1 LATPRPVAAGIYA
14 LTEPLDGRRLTLAL
28 IVGERG
34 AVLVDTGVAQTPAR
48 LVFPALAALGLAP
61 ADLRFIV
68 VTHSDVDHSGGLGAM
83 LAAAPA
89 ATVVAHRLDVEWI
102 EDVERLIDERYRGLR
117 QEHEIDQ
124 DEEFS
129 RWVRER
135 DSRGVVHLAVSGGER
150 LRLGAGRELDLVH
163 VPGHSRGHL
172 AVVDRQTRTGLI
184 GDAVFGSVTPSLD
197 GSGAV
202 APGYYDVP
210 AYREAIARLEALDLA
225 RLVGSHYPVI
235 EGEAVGAFLEESAA
249 FCNRLEEAVLEALGS
264 SPSALPTRAV
274 IQTVAPRVRAW
285 PEAAD
290 LSLCAAVVGHL
301 EDLRDRGLVEV
312 VPGSPVG
319 WSVGS

>member
-1 LATPRPVAAGIYA
+1 MLTTPSPVAAGIYP
-14 LTEPLDGRRLTLAL
+14 LIEPLEGRRLTLAL

-34 AVLVDTGVAQTPAR
+34 SVLVDTGLAQTPAR
-48 LVFPALAALGLAP
+48 LVLPALAALGLAP

-89 ATVVAHRLDVEWI
+89 ATAVAHRLDVGWI

-117 QEHEIDQ
+117 HEHEIDQ
-124 DEEFS
+124 GEEFV
-129 RWVRER
+129 RWVREG
-135 DSRGVVHLAVSGGER
+135 DSRGVVHLAVGGGER
-150 LRLGAGRELDLVH
+150 LRIDDGRELELVH

-172 AVVDRQTRTGLI
+172 AVVDRQTGTGLI
-184 GDAVFGSVTPSLD
+184 GDAVFGAVTPALD
-197 GSGAV
+197 GAGAF

-210 AYREAIARLEALDLA
+210 AYREAIVRLEELDLA

-235 EGEAVGAFLEESAA
+235 EGEAVALFLAESAA
-249 FCNRLEEAVLEALGS
+249 FCDRLEAAVLDALGS
-264 SPSALPTRAV
+264 SGSALPTTAV
-274 IQTVAPRVRAW
+274 IRAVAPRVRAW

-290 LSLCAAVVGHL
+290 PSLCAAVVGHL
-301 EDLRDRGLVEV
+301 EDLRDRGLVES

-319 WSVGS
+319 WSVS